1 VRASPPTT
9 LAVVTDILLATDAD
23 WIFDEVA
30 AALAEPGTTIR
41 RVRRGYDVLPAA
53 KETIPDLVLID
64 MQIGNMGGIA
74 TTLAIRL
81 ETTKER
87 LPYLPVLLLLDRDAD
102 IFLAQRAQSDGWL
115 FKPLDAFRL
124 RRAAEA
130 LLGGGQY
137 EETPRLAV
145 P

>member
-1 VRASPPTT
+1 
-9 LAVVTDILLATDAD
+9 VTDILLATDAD
-23 WIFDEVA
+23 RIFDEVA

-53 KETIPDLVLID
+53 KEITPDLVLVD